1 MATILIIE
9 DNPQLRN
16 MIQEMLGEEE
26 HTVLTAQEGQE
37 GLALFKAHN
46 IDLVV
51 TDILMPGKEGL
62 ETIQELR
69 SKHPSAKIIAY
80 SGGQNERYPGVL
92 NIAKNRGHLDLD

>member
-46 IDLVV
+46 IDF
-51 TDILMPGKEGL
+51 
-62 ETIQELR
+62 
-69 SKHPSAKIIAY
+69 
-80 SGGQNERYPGVL
+80 SGHGHSHARQRRARNATGTTKQAPFCQNHRLFWRTE
-92 NIAKNRGHLDLD
+92 